1 MDKHLVFIRNIVCL
15 VCFFPL
21 LWSCEKPPEPPPKS
35 RQITKKIIVEK
46 KEVSKE
52 TVKPEAEEVK
62 PDIVPSKAPATE
74 SNQKLVATVSPIVPK
89 TAEPDTI
96 DFYTPEGKLDPFEPL
111 FKKEAVSVS
120 VSTKTIKR
128 RKPLTPL
135 ERVNLSQLTL
145 VGIIQAP
152 SGNRALVQ
160 ESSGKGYVVKK
171 GTYIGTRSGKIV
183 EILEDRIIVEEE
195 SEDIYGKVS
204 LIKKPLKLQ
213 KPPGE

>member
-1 MDKHLVFIRNIVCL
+1 MDKHFAFIRGIVCII
-15 VCFFPL
+15 CFFPV
-21 LWSCEKPPEPPPKS
+21 LWGCEKPSEPPLKS

-46 KEVSKE
+46 KEVPKA
-52 TVKPEAEEVK
+52 TVKPKVAE
-62 PDIVPSKAPATE
+62 PDDISK
-74 SNQKLVATVSPIVPK
+74 SKQKLVAEKSLTTEKTNIPK
-89 TAEPDTI
+89 ISDLYNPD
-96 DFYTPEGKLDPFEPL
+96 GKLDPFEPL
-111 FKKEAVSVS
+111 FKKERVSMAEG
-120 VSTKTIKR
+120 KKKIKI

-152 SGNRALVQ
+152 SGSRALVQ

-171 GTYIGTRSGKIV
+171 GTYIGTNSGKIV
-183 EILEDRIIVEEE
+183 QILKDRIIIEEE

-204 LIKKPLKLQ
+204 IVKKPLKLQ

>member
-1 MDKHLVFIRNIVCL
+1 MDKHSVFIRYIVCII
-15 VCFFPL
+15 CFFPV
-21 LWSCEKPPEPPPKS
+21 LWGCEKTSEPPLQS

-46 KEVSKE
+46 KEVQTPTPQPKE
-52 TVKPEAEEVK
+52 TVQA
-62 PDIVPSKAPATE
+62 DISNSKQE
-74 SNQKLVATVSPIVPK
+74 LVAEKSPTAKK
-89 TAEPDTI
+89 TNMPEI
-96 DFYTPEGKLDPFEPL
+96 SVLYTPEGKLDPFETL
-111 FKKEAVSVS
+111 FKKESVS
-120 VSTKTIKR
+120 LAVGNKKIKQ

-160 ESSGKGYVVKK
+160 ETTGKGYVVKK
-171 GTYIGTRSGKIV
+171 GTYIGTNSGKIV
-183 EILEDRIIVEEE
+183 QILKDRIIIEEE

-204 LIKKPLKLQ
+204 IIKKPIKLQ